1 VRYTLQN
8 MQEQDYLWEAADSW
22 RLQRESEA
30 QSVVDR
36 DLAKSIEAEDL
47 RHEVGVNAR
56 QLAMRTENEEAAGRE
71 LEEKLGVVHGPA
83 FVDRKSECVRRVS
96 EFDGAFLK
104 GVRTSGLGGLLHR
117 ASEDFLS
124 RSWR

>member
-1 VRYTLQN
+1 

-36 DLAKSIEAEDL
+36 DLAKSVEAEDL
-47 RHEVGVNAR
+47 RHEVGERAR
-56 QLAMRTENEEAAGRE
+56 QLATRTEDEEAAGRE

-83 FVDRKSECVRRVS
+83 FVDRKSEYVRS
-96 EFDGAFLK
+96 
-104 GVRTSGLGGLLHR
+104 VRI
-117 ASEDFLS
+117 
-124 RSWR
+124 